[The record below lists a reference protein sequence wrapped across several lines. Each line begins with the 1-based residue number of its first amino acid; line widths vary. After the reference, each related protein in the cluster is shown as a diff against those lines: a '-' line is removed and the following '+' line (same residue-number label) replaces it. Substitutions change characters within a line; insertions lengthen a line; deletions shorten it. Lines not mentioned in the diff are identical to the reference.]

1 MNNFLLDGSVANV
14 LMFTE
19 TLKRQASFDRYPRND
34 GCRTDGRLAEAVP
47 MRSSGYVVEHWEG
60 LYVHMSSVQ
69 ESYKAIADPT
79 RRRILKYL
87 RGGERTAGELAENAG
102 VGRTALSHHL
112 MVLKLADLVRVERRG
127 QFQVYSL
134 NTTVFQDLLTEI
146 VGWLGGMDEGTEDVD
161 RTDGTDGTGSA
172 DTADRHN

>member
-1 MNNFLLDGSVANV
+1 M
-14 LMFTE
+14 
-19 TLKRQASFDRYPRND
+19 Q
-34 GCRTDGRLAEAVP
+34 EA
-47 MRSSGYVVEHWEG
+47 
-60 LYVHMSSVQ
+60 
-69 ESYKAIADPT
+69 YKAIADPT

-87 RGGERTAGELAENAG
+87 RGGERTAGELAEYAK

-146 VGWLGGMDEGTEDVD
+146 TDWLGGKNDSSETSIIEDEATTKSDQLPD
-161 RTDGTDGTGSA
+161 A
-172 DTADRHN
+172 L

>member
-1 MNNFLLDGSVANV
+1 M
-14 LMFTE
+14 
-19 TLKRQASFDRYPRND
+19 LKEKPGTMQ
-34 GCRTDGRLAEAVP
+34 EA
-47 MRSSGYVVEHWEG
+47 
-60 LYVHMSSVQ
+60 
-69 ESYKAIADPT
+69 YKAIADPT

-87 RGGERTAGELAENAG
+87 RGGERTAGELAEDAG

-146 VGWLGGMDEGTEDVD
+146 IGWLGGMEGHSEPVAEPIDEAASDV
-161 RTDGTDGTGSA
+161 
-172 DTADRHN
+172 

>member
-1 MNNFLLDGSVANV
+1 LI
-14 LMFTE
+14 
-19 TLKRQASFDRYPRND
+19 YPDALEVKERMQ
-34 GCRTDGRLAEAVP
+34 EA
-47 MRSSGYVVEHWEG
+47 
-60 LYVHMSSVQ
+60 
-69 ESYKAIADPT
+69 YKAIADPT

-87 RGGERTAGELAENAG
+87 RGGERTAGELAEYAG

-146 VGWLGGMDEGTEDVD
+146 LGWLGGMDSSEPGFGMTEKSASELHENEPEEEHY
-161 RTDGTDGTGSA
+161 GS
-172 DTADRHN
+172 DK

>member
-1 MNNFLLDGSVANV
+1 MPG
-14 LMFTE
+14 M
-19 TLKRQASFDRYPRND
+19 Q
-34 GCRTDGRLAEAVP
+34 EA
-47 MRSSGYVVEHWEG
+47 
-60 LYVHMSSVQ
+60 
-69 ESYKAIADPT
+69 YKAIADPT

-87 RGGERTAGELAENAG
+87 RGGERTAGELAEYAG

-146 VGWLGGMDEGTEDVD
+146 LSWLGGMED
-161 RTDGTDGTGSA
+161 SSEQE
-172 DTADRHN
+172 DTVQGNPAQENLPEETFNE